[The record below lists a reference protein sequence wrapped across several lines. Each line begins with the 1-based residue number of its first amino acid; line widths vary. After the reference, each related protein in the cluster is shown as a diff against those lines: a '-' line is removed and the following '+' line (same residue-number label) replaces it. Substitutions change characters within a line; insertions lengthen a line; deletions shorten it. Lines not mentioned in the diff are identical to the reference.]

1 MVDKKLILGGVVGAA
16 LATGGMVMA
25 GKTLTRPEHGD
36 VVRVSPRIERVDTP
50 REVCRDVTTTRYV
63 RREDNLNNGTLIGA
77 LVGGAVGNRHGGSNR
92 DAATVLGAVAGG
104 FAGREIDRRKVRSEP
119 VTRTTRRCSTVADVQ
134 EKIAGYDVTYE
145 VDGERRTV
153 LMDRDPGDRVRLAE
167 VDALASRQDQV
178 AVR

>member
-1 MVDKKLILGGVVGAA
+1 MNGKIILAGVVGAA
-16 LATGGMVMA
+16 LATAGMVIA
-25 GKTLTRPEHGD
+25 GKALTRPEHGD
-36 VVRVSPRIERVDTP
+36 VVRVHPRIEQVSTP
-50 REVCRDVTTTRYV
+50 REVCRDVTSTRHV

-119 VTRTTRRCSTVADVQ
+119 VTQTTRRCNTVADVQ
-134 EKIAGYDVTYE
+134 EEIAGYDVTYE

-167 VDALASRQDQV
+167 VDAIAQRQDEL